1 MNYQD
6 SNLGFAWTRN
16 CPYVGCALCFLLWL
30 IAFALGLILGAIYYE
45 IIYPALAAIIAFAAS
60 IAAITIAILIY
71 CRKRRC

>member
-30 IAFALGLILGAIYYE
+30 IAFALGLILGAI
-45 IIYPALAAIIAFAAS
+45 
-60 IAAITIAILIY
+60 
-71 CRKRRC
+71 